1 MYWLIPDF
9 YLNPLKFLSIAVRY
23 PPWDG
28 RTWQTQRTKRQ
39 TNERTKERTDG
50 RTDRQRGESF
60 CPSVRPS
67 LRGSLTLCILC
78 LCGKISRYFKLQI
91 ADFCCIFRAVFVTT
105 LSVRF
110 CKAKFARWLKI
121 RIVSVEAGITI
132 IGKGKESTSAKTGFK
147 VYRQWLHIIA
157 TTSMKK
163 EQVVW

>member
-1 MYWLIPDF
+1 MGWTHLTD
-9 YLNPLKFLSIAVRY
+9 
-23 PPWDG
+23 
-28 RTWQTQRTKRQ
+28 TKDKE

-50 RTDRQRGESF
+50 RTDRQRGESL

-67 LRGSLTLCILC
+67 LRSLTLCVLC

-163 EQVVW
+163 EQVV